1 MKLKLKLALC
11 VSVILVMTGLV
22 TIVIVRDK
30 SQKAMDQIYLE
41 VIQSD
46 LSMANE
52 LLSKSYPGE
61 YTVEGDAILK
71 GPHKL
76 NDDVR
81 YIDMVSHL
89 TGYYV
94 SIYKDDV
101 RVATNIKGEGEQ
113 RMVGTK
119 ADPGVAEAV
128 LKSGETYVTSLVI
141 NGGDT
146 KVAYMPLKAS
156 GQVVGMLSIGM
167 DENLIEE
174 SVSSLTGGVTLIIIC
189 ALVLGIIAFVIF
201 GNRIVSNLKK
211 VIQEINRMAN
221 KDFGGTIDEKYT
233 KRKDEIGQL
242 AVRAN
247 MLKQELQNIVN
258 AISSNTGSIDTALME
273 NQEKISSLNDYLGGV
288 SVSTH
293 EISAGME
300 ETSASMDAI
309 FSVASDMEN
318 AAKNIADQAQK
329 GADASAQIS
338 NRAVELKENA
348 VSSRDETATLIAETA
363 DRLKQAIDA
372 SKSIEQIEVLS
383 DTILSITSQTNLL
396 SLNASIE
403 AARAGEAGRGFAV
416 VATEI
421 KSLSEASGSAVANIQ
436 KVSTEVVSSV
446 HHLVECFDGILN
458 FLNENVIAV
467 YDNLVQTG
475 DQYYEDAKF
484 FTSMAENLSATSEQL
499 LAGIS
504 DMTQTMEQI
513 SATTTETAAG
523 SSKIAESISNV
534 NLNANEIKQV
544 NEATRQCSDRMRS
557 YMSEFEV

>member
-11 VSVILVMTGLV
+11 VSIILIITGLV
-22 TIVIVRDK
+22 TIIIVRDK
-30 SQKAMDQIYLE
+30 SQKAMDQIYTE

-61 YTVEGDAILK
+61 FSIEGAALLK

-94 SIYKDDV
+94 SIYKDDI
-101 RVATNIKGEGEQ
+101 RIATNIKNEDDQRSVGE
-113 RMVGTK
+113 K
-119 ADPGVAEAV
+119 AAAKVAEAV
-128 LKSGETYVTSLVI
+128 LKSGEIYITSLVI
-141 NGGDT
+141 NGQDT
-146 KVAYMPLKAS
+146 RVAYMPLRAN
-156 GQVVGMLSIGM
+156 GQVVGMLSMGM
-167 DENLIEE
+167 DENLVEE
-174 SVSSLTGGVTLIIIC
+174 SVNSLTGGVTLIIVC
-189 ALVLGIIAFVIF
+189 ALILGIIAFVIF

-221 KDFGGTIDEKYT
+221 KDFGGMIDEKYT

-258 AISSNTGSIDTALME
+258 AISSNTGSIDMALME
-273 NQEKISSLNDYLGGV
+273 NQRKISSLNDYLCSV

-293 EISAGME
+293 EISAGMQ

-309 FSVASDMEN
+309 FSAASDMEH
-318 AAKNIADQAQK
+318 AAKHIAAQAQK
-329 GADASAQIS
+329 SAEASTQIS
-338 NRAVELKENA
+338 DRAVELKENA
-348 VSSRDETATLIAETA
+348 VNSRDETITLITETS

-403 AARAGEAGRGFAV
+403 AARAGQAGRGFAV

-421 KSLSEASGSAVANIQ
+421 KSLSEASGNAVANIQ
-436 KVSTEVVSSV
+436 KVSTEVVTSV
-446 HHLVECFDGILN
+446 HRLVECFDGILN

-475 DQYYEDAKF
+475 DHYYEDAKF

-504 DMTQTMEQI
+504 DMTQMMEQI
-513 SATTTETAAG
+513 SSTASETAAG
-523 SSKIAESISNV
+523 SSQIAESIGNA
-534 NLNANEIKQV
+534 NMNANEIKQV
-544 NEATRQCSDRMRS
+544 NETTKLCSDRMRNF
-557 YMSEFEV
+557 MGEFEV